1 MKRSSFKSKEFT
13 VRWLA
18 GKEDLSYLDTDLS
31 TIILSFSIIQRN
43 HLYFSK
49 KIAISYLTVA

>member
-1 MKRSSFKSKEFT
+1 MKKVSFQSKEFA

-31 TIILSFSIIQRN
+31 TIILSYSII
-43 HLYFSK
+43 K
-49 KIAISYLTVA
+49 GTTVF